1 MKDILVFAPDG
12 TKMGEF
18 NSMKEASE
26 KTGVPY
32 KSVKR
37 CIDSGEPSTNG
48 YTFDEMLE
56 ERA

>member
-18 NSMKEASE
+18 GSMREASE

-32 KSVKR
+32 NTVKKFLR
-37 CIDSGEPSTNG
+37 NTHTSILRIGIHT
-48 YTFDEMLE
+48 
-56 ERA
+56 